1 MQWSAEM
8 ISKMQR
14 KLLRPQQILKVW
26 SNFNQVPGGR
36 VAFSKLLGGMIPYT
50 GSVKPLVTHLERGA
64 ATVEMADHRS
74 VRNHLN
80 SIHAL
85 ALANLAEFPAGLSL
99 HTAIPENSR
108 AILVKLEVEYLKKAR
123 GDLTSKAK
131 VEHTIEHLE
140 SPTHIIV
147 QSEISDTSGTAVA
160 KARTTWLVSPAPAE
174 KSKND

>member
-1 MQWSAEM
+1 MQWTAEM

-14 KLLRPQQILKVW
+14 KLLRPHQILKVW

-36 VAFSKLLGGMIPYT
+36 AAFSKLLGGMIPYT
-50 GSVKPLVTHLERGA
+50 GSVKPLVTHLEKGA

-123 GDLTSKAK
+123 GGLTSKAK
-131 VEHTIEHLE
+131 LENTIEHLE
-140 SPTHIIV
+140 APTHVVV
-147 QSEISDTSGTAVA
+147 QSEISDDSGTAVA
-160 KARTTWLVSPAPAE
+160 RARTTWLVSPAPE
-174 KSKND
+174 VSKKS